1 MTAAADGAAALA
13 FDAIDVAKVSRVY
26 GQKRALHAVDLRI
39 AAGESIALVGPNG
52 AGKSTLVGILAT
64 MVVPSTGEVRYGGR
78 PADAEIRRAIGVVAH
93 ESLLYGDL
101 TGRENLRFFA
111 ALYGVGDPRSAADEA
126 LRRVAL
132 DEQAADRATRTYSR
146 GMLQRLALARALIH
160 RPQLLL
166 LDEPFTGLDRQ
177 GIDLLRRLLAEERA
191 RGAMLVVVTHD
202 FDAAADLV
210 DRVLVLDR
218 GRVTIDE
225 RVGSD
230 PRLLLDAYRRGVRAA

>member
-1 MTAAADGAAALA
+1 VAA
-13 FDAIDVAKVSRVY
+13 FDAIEVSKVSRVY
-26 GQKRALHAVDLRI
+26 GHKRALHSVELRI
-39 AAGESIALVGPNG
+39 GAGESIALLGPNG

-64 MVVPSTGEVRYGGR
+64 MTVPSTGTVRYGGR
-78 PADAEIRRAIGVVAH
+78 AADEEVRRAIGVVAH
-93 ESLLYGDL
+93 ESLTYGDL

-111 ALYGVGDPRSAADEA
+111 ALYGVADARAAADEA

-132 DEQAADRATRTYSR
+132 DEQAADRAARTYSR

-177 GIDLLRRLLAEERA
+177 GIELLRRLLAEERA
-191 RGAMLVVVTHD
+191 RAAMLVVVTHD

-218 GRVTIDE
+218 GRVTVDE
-225 RVGSD
+225 RVGAAGGD
-230 PRLLLDAYRRGVRAA
+230 PRGGALLLDAYRRGVRAA